1 MTNPSVKQTNENSSP
16 KSKNQPDL
24 NPFKGRTLVRS
35 AKPVQ
40 SQNDT
45 ETEQPTYANIS
56 VQYDYLDRGTSHVD
70 EKKGNDSVNA
80 NISKGKVGAFNNQV
94 DKKWV
99 GGLKFA
105 IFVHV

>member
-40 SQNDT
+40 SQNET
-45 ETEQPTYANIS
+45 EPEQPTYANIS

-70 EKKGNDSVNA
+70 EKKSNDSDNA

-94 DKKWV
+94 DKK
-99 GGLKFA
+99 GG
-105 IFVHV
+105 